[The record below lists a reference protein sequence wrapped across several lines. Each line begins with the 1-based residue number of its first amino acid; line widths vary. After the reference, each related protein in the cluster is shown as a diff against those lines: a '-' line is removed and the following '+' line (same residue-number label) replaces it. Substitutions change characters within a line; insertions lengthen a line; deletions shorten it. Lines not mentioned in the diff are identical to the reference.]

1 MPRAG
6 TAAGPACKTC
16 REKCRKCD
24 RGRPKCQR
32 CISKGLECGGYPDQY
47 RFCGIA
53 SRGRWKG
60 ARVPTPRNSKAES
73 SIAESQQVST
83 TATPGSDAPG
93 RTEGV
98 ATRPSSKKPSRSATE
113 VPDDIPK
120 ILNLTQTEMLLS
132 HYESFICP
140 HQIAEI
146 GGTSSNPYRAYI
158 LPLARKQIG
167 LLYAILGLSASHL
180 GKLTGNMSLYEE
192 AAVEYR
198 LRAIRAL
205 SEEIRKSQGPNFL
218 HEDEQD
224 AVLAIIQ
231 ILLLHD
237 IAETGISTH
246 GIHITGAMSVCKQL
260 LLADGLNSRRRR
272 AVFFLGNLAWLDII
286 RAFAGPERL
295 CFSQDIRETVASAT
309 DEMFELVNGCPREI
323 FLVIGAAL
331 EKAKEYNL
339 GWLSWDEYQVALQS
353 AKHKLYSFD
362 RTARTYPSSD
372 PRWMST
378 AEAFQ
383 YACIL
388 RVLRLLN
395 PLQQSRSNEI
405 QECVA
410 RILDATARIPSDCC
424 LLELLV
430 FPLFMGGSE
439 ALSPHSQYYVIA
451 RLNEIERRSE
461 FRNPVPREL
470 LEKVWAARAAQ
481 ASGDDRNI
489 SWTTFTHSPELT
501 QQHDYL
507 II

>member
-1 MPRAG
+1 
-6 TAAGPACKTC
+6 
-16 REKCRKCD
+16 
-24 RGRPKCQR
+24 
-32 CISKGLECGGYPDQY
+32 
-47 RFCGIA
+47 
-53 SRGRWKG
+53 
-60 ARVPTPRNSKAES
+60 
-73 SIAESQQVST
+73 
-83 TATPGSDAPG
+83 
-93 RTEGV
+93 
-98 ATRPSSKKPSRSATE
+98 
-113 VPDDIPK
+113 
-120 ILNLTQTEMLLS
+120 
-132 HYESFICP
+132 
-140 HQIAEI
+140 
-146 GGTSSNPYRAYI
+146 
-158 LPLARKQIG
+158 
-167 LLYAILGLSASHL
+167 
-180 GKLTGNMSLYEE
+180 MSLYEE

-198 LRAIRAL
+198 LRAIQAL
-205 SEEIRKSQGPNFL
+205 SEEIRKSQGPNSL

-224 AVLAIIQ
+224 AILAIIQ

-237 IAETGISTH
+237 
-246 GIHITGAMSVCKQL
+246 
-260 LLADGLNSRRRR
+260 
-272 AVFFLGNLAWLDII
+272 
-286 RAFAGPERL
+286 
-295 CFSQDIRETVASAT
+295 DIRETVASAT
-309 DEMFELVNGCPREI
+309 DEKFELVNGCPREI

-388 RVLRLLN
+388 RILRLLD
-395 PLQQSRSNEI
+395 PLQQPQSNEI

-430 FPLFMGGSE
+430 FPLFMGGSD

-481 ASGDDRNI
+481 APGDDQNI
-489 SWTTFTHSPELT
+489 SWTTFGWYDFT
-501 QQHDYL
+501 QPSKN
-507 II
+507 

>member
-1 MPRAG
+1 LFR
-6 TAAGPACKTC
+6 
-16 REKCRKCD
+16 
-24 RGRPKCQR
+24 
-32 CISKGLECGGYPDQY
+32 
-47 RFCGIA
+47 
-53 SRGRWKG
+53 
-60 ARVPTPRNSKAES
+60 
-73 SIAESQQVST
+73 
-83 TATPGSDAPG
+83 
-93 RTEGV
+93 
-98 ATRPSSKKPSRSATE
+98 
-113 VPDDIPK
+113 
-120 ILNLTQTEMLLS
+120 
-132 HYESFICP
+132 
-140 HQIAEI
+140 
-146 GGTSSNPYRAYI
+146 
-158 LPLARKQIG
+158 
-167 LLYAILGLSASHL
+167 
-180 GKLTGNMSLYEE
+180 
-192 AAVEYR
+192 
-198 LRAIRAL
+198 
-205 SEEIRKSQGPNFL
+205 
-218 HEDEQD
+218 
-224 AVLAIIQ
+224 
-231 ILLLHD
+231 
-237 IAETGISTH
+237 
-246 GIHITGAMSVCKQL
+246 
-260 LLADGLNSRRRR
+260 
-272 AVFFLGNLAWLDII
+272 LDII

-388 RVLRLLN
+388 RILRLLN

-451 RLNEIERRSE
+451 RLSEIERRSE

-489 SWTTFTHSPELT
+489 SWTTFVSDLLTFHFHSLP
-501 QQHDYL
+501 QVSD
-507 II
+507 